1 MRMVDM
7 ELLWDEELR
16 DAGRLENWDLVCG
29 RKHIIK
35 YVGFR
40 KHRRSKSIPDMEDG
54 DVQGDIRESR
64 RELCR
69 ANNLHKDLTS
79 AKFCILQI
87 LSKGKY
93 CVILNVNP

>member
-1 MRMVDM
+1 M
-7 ELLWDEELR
+7 E
-16 DAGRLENWDLVCG
+16 G
-29 RKHIIK
+29 
-35 YVGFR
+35 
-40 KHRRSKSIPDMEDG
+40 G

-93 CVILNVNP
+93 YVILNVNP

>member
-1 MRMVDM
+1 MRSSGTLGDWRV
-7 ELLWDEELR
+7 EIR
-16 DAGRLENWDLVCG
+16 FVVGR
-29 RKHIIK
+29 HIIK

-93 CVILNVNP
+93 YVILNVNP